1 MTPFGKILKAHR
13 KARNLILGDLADSV
27 SVSVSFLSQVE
38 TGAKRIPDGMV
49 DRIADVLKL
58 SKRER
63 IELSDAASISQPKVE
78 IRLPSN
84 AAEFDRKL
92 ANTFATSFARL
103 SDGEKKALFEVL
115 KDK

>member
-1 MTPFGKILKAHR
+1 MTPFGNKLKAHR
-13 KARNLILGDLADSV
+13 KARNLILGDLADKI

-38 TGAKRIPDGMV
+38 TGTKRIPDGMV
-49 DRIADVLKL
+49 DRIADVLQL
-58 SKRER
+58 NEQER
-63 IELSDAASISQPKVE
+63 SDILAAAAISQPKVE
-78 IRLPSN
+78 IKLAVN

-92 ANTFATSFARL
+92 ASTFANSFARL